1 MKLIVNHI
9 MWKNNNLMLKE
20 KENINYIIIFKLL
33 YICLICL
40 SWWLLI

>member
-20 KENINYIIIFKLL
+20 KENINYIIIFIK
-33 YICLICL
+33 
-40 SWWLLI
+40 